1 MTYKFKHI
9 PFPSIPQYRDVIK
22 QIQQSAKHHVVPTP
36 TVTFKGSVK
45 LHGTNAA
52 VVLGLDGEVYAQS
65 RERVIDPLSDNAGFA
80 TWLVQYKQWFGK
92 VLDNLEAR
100 YLEHSLDINKNAVVQ
115 IYGEWCGGNIQK
127 GVGLSKLPKM
137 FVIFGMRISENAES
151 QQWLDVDIL
160 RPLFEK
166 YGKPENV
173 HLNTDFPV
181 FFMNIDFNKPE
192 QFQQSLIDLTI
203 EVEKDCPVAR
213 KFLPDSTDE
222 LIGEG
227 IVWEAAQT
235 SDLPFSVEG
244 LRFKTKGEKHS
255 VSKVKVLVPVDLEKV
270 ASVDEFV
277 EKTCTENR
285 LKQGLD
291 KLREM
296 GLEATSQNTGA
307 YLKWVMSDCITENLE
322 TLSESGLT
330 TKDVSSKLAA
340 KARLFYLSNI

>member
-1 MTYKFKHI
+1 MTYKFEHI
-9 PFPSIPQYRDVIK
+9 SFPSIPQYRDVIK
-22 QIQQSAKHHVVPTP
+22 QIQQSAKHHVVVTP

-65 RERVIDPLSDNAGFA
+65 RERVIDPFSDNAGFA
-80 TWLVQYKQWFGK
+80 TWLVQHKQWFK
-92 VLDNLEAR
+92 NILENLLV
-100 YLEHSLDINKNAVVQ
+100 YTTDDKQVVQ

-137 FVIFGMRISENAES
+137 FVIFGVRISENAES
-151 QQWLDVDIL
+151 QNWLDVDIL
-160 RPLFEK
+160 HNLFNE
-166 YGKPENV
+166 YEGKPENV
-173 HLNTDFPV
+173 HLSTDFPA
-181 FFMNIDFNKPE
+181 FFMNIDFNAPE
-192 QFQQSLIDLTI
+192 QSQQSLIDLTI

-213 KFLPDSTDE
+213 KFLPDTTDE

-227 IVWEAAQT
+227 IVWEAVD
-235 SDLPFSVEG
+235 SPNLPFSVQG
-244 LRFKTKGEKHS
+244 LRYKCKGEKHQN
-255 VSKVKVLVPVDLEKV
+255 SKVKVLVPVDLEKV

-291 KLREM
+291 KLKEM
-296 GLEATSQNTGA
+296 GLEQTSQNTGA
-307 YLKWVMSDCITENLE
+307 FLKWVLSDCITENLE

-340 KARLFYLSNI
+340 KTRLFYLSQV

>member
-1 MTYKFKHI
+1 MTYKFEHI
-9 PFPSIPQYRDVIK
+9 AFPSIPQFRDVIK
-22 QIQQSAKHHVVPTP
+22 QIQKQAQHHVVSAP

-65 RERVIDPLSDNAGFA
+65 RERVITPLSDNAGFA
-80 TWLVQYKQWFGK
+80 IWLEQHKDHFK
-92 VLDNLEAR
+92 KILKSFISADDTTNT
-100 YLEHSLDINKNAVVQ
+100 VQ

-137 FVIFGMRISENAES
+137 FVIFGVRISENAES
-151 QQWLDVDIL
+151 QNWISIDTL
-160 RPLFEK
+160 RTLTNL
-166 YGKPENV
+166 YGLPDNV
-173 HLNTDFPV
+173 CLNTDFPT

-192 QFQQSLIDLTI
+192 QSQQELIDLTI

-213 KFLPDSTDE
+213 RFLPDTNEE

-227 IVWEAAQT
+227 IVWEAVQT
-235 SDLPFSVEG
+235 NDLPFSVQG
-244 LRFKTKGEKHS
+244 IRMKTKGEKHS

-285 LKQGLD
+285 LRQGLD
-291 KLREM
+291 KLKEM
-296 GLEATSQNTGA
+296 GLEQTSQNTGA
-307 YLKWVMSDCITENLE
+307 FLKWVMNDCIVENLE

-330 TKDVSSKLAA
+330 TRDVSGKLAA
-340 KARLFYLSNI
+340 KARLFYLSQV